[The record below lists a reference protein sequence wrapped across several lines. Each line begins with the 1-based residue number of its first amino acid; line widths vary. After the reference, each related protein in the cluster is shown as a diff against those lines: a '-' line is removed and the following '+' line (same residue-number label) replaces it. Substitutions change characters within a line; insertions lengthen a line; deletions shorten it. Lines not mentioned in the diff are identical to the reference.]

1 MSSAL
6 INDHAGWS
14 IWPAPAKLNLFLH
27 IVGQRADGY
36 HLLQT
41 AFQLLNWGDSIRLRV
56 RADCEISRAAE
67 LPGVALQ
74 SDLCL
79 RAAKLLQEYTATP
92 LGADIAVEKRI
103 PMGGGLGGGSSDA
116 ASVLVGLNILWQTG
130 LDIDTLAA
138 LGLRLGAD
146 VPVFVRGHSAWAE
159 GIGDELTAITLAEQV
174 YVILDPRV
182 SVPTAELF
190 RAPELTRNTPRG
202 TIRGL
207 VSGELVA
214 NSFAP
219 VVRARFA
226 AVDAAMHWLDQFG
239 AARLSGSGGCV
250 FAAMSNIGVANV
262 IAQQCPPEFVAHVA
276 CGINVSPLL
285 KMAQEF
291 SVAG

>member
-1 MSSAL
+1 M
-6 INDHAGWS
+6 NEQAGWS

-27 IVGQRADGY
+27 IVGQRTDGY

-41 AFQLLNWGDSIRLRV
+41 AFQLLDWGDSVRLRV
-56 RADCEISRAAE
+56 RTDGEISRAVE
-67 LPGVALQ
+67 LPGVSLQ

-79 RAAKLLQEYTATP
+79 RAARLLQKHTATP
-92 LGADIAVEKRI
+92 RGADIAVEKRI

-116 ASVLVGLNILWQTG
+116 ASVLVGLNALWQTG
-130 LDIDTLAA
+130 LDTDTLAA

-146 VPVFVRGHSAWAE
+146 VPVFVRGQSAWAE
-159 GIGDELTAITLAEQV
+159 GIGDELTAITLPEQV
-174 YVILDPRV
+174 YIILDPRV

-207 VSGELVA
+207 VSGELVG

-219 VVRARFA
+219 VVRGRFA
-226 AVDAAMHWLDQFG
+226 AVDAAMHWLDRFG

-250 FAAMSNIGVANV
+250 FAAVPNIDMANA

-276 CGINVSPLL
+276 HGIDVSPLL
-285 KMAQEF
+285 KMAQKF
-291 SVAG
+291 SDAR

>member
-1 MSSAL
+1 M
-6 INDHAGWS
+6 IDQAGWS

-41 AFQLLNWGDSIRLRV
+41 AFQLLDWGDSIRLRV
-56 RADCEISRAAE
+56 RADGEILRAAE
-67 LPGVALQ
+67 LPGVSLQ

-79 RAAKLLQEYTATP
+79 RAARLLQEHTSTP
-92 LGADIAVEKRI
+92 LGADIAVEKHI

-116 ASVLVGLNILWQTG
+116 ATVLVGLNALWRIG

-159 GIGDELTAITLAEQV
+159 GIGDELTAISLPEQA
-174 YVILDPRV
+174 YIILDPRV

-190 RAPELTRNTPRG
+190 RVPELTRNTPRG

-219 VVRARFA
+219 VVRSRFA
-226 AVDAAMHWLDQFG
+226 AVDAAMHWLDRFS

-250 FAAMSNIGVANV
+250 FAAVPNIDAANV

-276 CGINVSPLL
+276 RGINVSPLL
-285 KMAQEF
+285 ELARKF
-291 SVAG
+291 SAAG